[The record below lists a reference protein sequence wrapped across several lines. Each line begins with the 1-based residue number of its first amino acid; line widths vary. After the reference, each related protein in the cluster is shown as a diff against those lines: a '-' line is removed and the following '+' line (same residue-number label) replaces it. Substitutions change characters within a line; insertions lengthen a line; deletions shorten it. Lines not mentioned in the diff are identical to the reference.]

1 MLNDITIL
9 IDNII
14 GSKVRVVIIN
24 IIIVKKLY
32 IVFRWYASSL
42 KFFNSLFLSSEKSIL
57 DLDAILG

>member
-1 MLNDITIL
+1 MLNNIIML

-24 IIIVKKLY
+24 IIIVKKPR

-57 DLDAILG
+57 DLNTMLG